1 LTKRDNVRN
10 VTRDKENLRNIKE
23 KYNVKRGT
31 VKDIDNMRKALQ
43 QVRESE
49 KGR

>member
-1 LTKRDNVRN
+1 
-10 VTRDKENLRNIKE
+10 VTTDKENLRNFKE

-31 VKDIDNMRKALQ
+31 VKDIENKRKALQ

-49 KGR
+49 KES